1 MVIGFYCCEF
11 GIDDIGVV
19 IVVGG
24 DLYIVFF
31 NEIDCVFVDG
41 IYVWKVYCGGVCS
54 YVDWDGLCF
63 VIGIVVN
70 GYGVFIG

>member
-31 NEIDCVFVDG
+31 DEIDGVFVDG
-41 IYVWKVYCGGVCS
+41 VYV
-54 YVDWDGLCF
+54 
-63 VIGIVVN
+63 
-70 GYGVFIG
+70 